1 MKSKYIKPQTLVI
14 NMGAL
19 QLLSGSG
26 GVSDD
31 GKKATLNDEAP
42 TSGAFSQPWHS
53 CWGGFTEAVFVIC
66 RVCKFVKSLIVSL

>member
-14 NMGAL
+14 NMRAL

-31 GKKATLNDEAP
+31 GKKATLTDDAP
-42 TSGAFSQPWHS
+42 TCSNPWVD
-53 CWGGFTEAVFVIC
+53 A
-66 RVCKFVKSLIVSL
+66 L

>member
-14 NMGAL
+14 DMGAL

-31 GKKATLNDEAP
+31 GKKATLSDEAL
-42 TSGAFSQPWHS
+42 TSSNPWVD
-53 CWGGFTEAVFVIC
+53 A
-66 RVCKFVKSLIVSL
+66 L

>member
-26 GVSDD
+26 DVSDD

-42 TSGAFSQPWHS
+42 TSSNPWVD
-53 CWGGFTEAVFVIC
+53 A
-66 RVCKFVKSLIVSL
+66 L

>member
-31 GKKATLNDEAP
+31 GKKATL
-42 TSGAFSQPWHS
+42 
-53 CWGGFTEAVFVIC
+53 FTFRGC
-66 RVCKFVKSLIVSL
+66 YHNYK

>member
-1 MKSKYIKPQTLVI
+1 MKSKYIKPQILVV

-31 GKKATLNDEAP
+31 GKKATLTDDAT
-42 TSGAFSQPWHS
+42 TSSNPWVD
-53 CWGGFTEAVFVIC
+53 A
-66 RVCKFVKSLIVSL
+66 L

>member
-26 GVSDD
+26 KGVSDD
-31 GKKATLNDEAP
+31 GKKVTLTDV
-42 TSGAFSQPWHS
+42 FQPV
-53 CWGGFTEAVFVIC
+53 GGCALRC
-66 RVCKFVKSLIVSL
+66 LI

>member
-26 GVSDD
+26 GVSD
-31 GKKATLNDEAP
+31 EAP
-42 TSGAFSQPWHS
+42 TSSNPWVD
-53 CWGGFTEAVFVIC
+53 A
-66 RVCKFVKSLIVSL
+66 L

>member
-26 GVSDD
+26 KGVSDD
-31 GKKATLNDEAP
+31 GKKVTLTDDDP
-42 TSGAFSQPWHS
+42 TCSNPW
-53 CWGGFTEAVFVIC
+53 EDA
-66 RVCKFVKSLIVSL
+66 L